1 MFKSINI
8 CYVNKLLKLLFLYI
22 SMFIYTFQIILIS
35 LVLII
40 LGHYLYNFF
49 KDTLTIPKTK
59 DLVNSKQ
66 YQEIIDIIKNND
78 YVKNIP
84 NTSNVLYN
92 QNGST
97 SIQDIPNNNS
107 EDFKKQ
113 NTNII
118 NNLNID
124 KNEMKNELKN
134 FLKNLNSLNS
144 NDNLQ
149 NPLDKNP
156 FATNTYTSYM

>member
-1 MFKSINI
+1 
-8 CYVNKLLKLLFLYI
+8 
-22 SMFIYTFQIILIS
+22 MFIYTFQIILIS

-84 NTSNVLYN
+84 NATNVSNNLNN

-113 NTNII
+113 NSDII

-134 FLKNLNSLNS
+134 FLKNLDNS
-144 NDNLQ
+144 DNIQ
-149 NPLDKNP
+149 SPLDKNP

>member
-1 MFKSINI
+1 
-8 CYVNKLLKLLFLYI
+8 
-22 SMFIYTFQIILIS
+22 MFIYTFQIILIS

-78 YVKNIP
+78 YLKNIP
-84 NTSNVLYN
+84 NTSNVTN
-92 QNGST
+92 VSNNENGST
-97 SIQDIPNNNS
+97 SIQDIPNSNS
-107 EDFKKQ
+107 EGFKKQ
-113 NTNII
+113 NSDII

-134 FLKNLNSLNS
+134 FLKNLNSS
-144 NDNLQ
+144 DNLQ